1 MSKDTKTTLLVM
13 RKPGKEDFKRCFKL
27 GFDTSLS
34 SVPPIFRLV
43 YVSHLI
49 YFFFSLLLLMT
60 STGA

>member
-1 MSKDTKTTLLVM
+1 MSKDTKTTLLMM
-13 RKPGKEDFKRCFKL
+13 RKPGKEDVKRCFKL
-27 GFDTSLS
+27 GFDRSLS

-49 YFFFSLLLLMT
+49 YFFFSLLLMT